1 MPFSGPKWP
10 ICSEQNIFGTN
21 YCYYFHLPISP
32 FLCVKFKKLLTADPE
47 LWRCAIFR
55 PKMVPLSQTIF
66 FFWENYYYHSHL
78 PISPLHFAKFKKASS
93 SGSRVKR
100 MYNFW
105 AQNGPFPQMRNVTH
119 NYIWAPN
126 RKNYGA
132 NPKKMYGQ
140 TEGRMEGGNDRPY
153 FIGSF
158 RSRPGVQQPL
168 FSKWLV
174 GIHQILF

>member
-1 MPFSGPKWP
+1 MPFLSWKWSICPKQFFLEKIIIIILIYLLAPFIVQNWKKTLRIDPGYEDVPFSGPKWP

-21 YCYYFHLPISP
+21 YCYYFYLPISP

-55 PKMVPLSQTIF
+55 PKMVHLSQTIF

-100 MYNFW
+100 MCNFW

-126 RKNYGA
+126 RKN
-132 NPKKMYGQ
+132 
-140 TEGRMEGGNDRPY
+140 
-153 FIGSF
+153 
-158 RSRPGVQQPL
+158 
-168 FSKWLV
+168 
-174 GIHQILF
+174 